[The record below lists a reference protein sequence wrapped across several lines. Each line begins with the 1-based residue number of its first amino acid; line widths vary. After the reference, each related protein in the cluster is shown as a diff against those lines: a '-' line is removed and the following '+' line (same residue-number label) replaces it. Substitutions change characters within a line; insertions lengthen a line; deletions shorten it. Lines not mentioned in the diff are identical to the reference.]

1 MVIPE
6 SLGYNSNLLSSA
18 LSFVTFYLIT
28 WDWVKSGDS
37 QTDMSIKVK
46 EISEPVFH
54 YSAQVGMFLWL

>member
-6 SLGYNSNLLSSA
+6 SFGDNSNLLSSA
-18 LSFVTFYLIT
+18 FSSVTFYPIT

-54 YSAQVGMFLWL
+54 YSPQVGMFLWL